1 MWDFVR
7 VLDWLLVTLLL
18 NMLLAVRTTGVTMI
32 SFTLPMIAVAIAVT
46 NFVTNNV
53 AGVVN
58 ILVLIVTM
66 FGDNVLTFLNQSGCH
81 YNFMFLV
88 AHLLVMTLLLVHNVV
103 VEGALDITQGWKCLG
118 STGEKK
124 KSTKSEHFTGE
135 NLPTLSCEKELK
147 ESDSKC
153 QVAQY
158 LYSLPIMTFVPGALI
173 RPDQ

>member
-1 MWDFVR
+1 
-7 VLDWLLVTLLL
+7 
-18 NMLLAVRTTGVTMI
+18 MI

-46 NFVTNNV
+46 NLVTNNCNV
-53 AGVVN
+53 VTNNIAGVAN

-88 AHLLVMTLLLVHNVV
+88 AHLLMMTLLLMHNVV
-103 VEGALDITQGWKCLG
+103 VEGALDITQGWKCIG
-118 STGEKK
+118 STDEKK

-147 ESDSKC
+147 
-153 QVAQY
+153 A
-158 LYSLPIMTFVPGALI
+158 PI
-173 RPDQ
+173 RPTPIGRAGPRVA

>member
-1 MWDFVR
+1 MF
-7 VLDWLLVTLLL
+7 
-18 NMLLAVRTTGVTMI
+18 LAVRATGVTMI
-32 SFTLPMIAVAIAVT
+32 SFTLSMIAVAIAVT
-46 NFVTNNV
+46 NLVTNNRGV
-53 AGVVN
+53 VTNNIAGVVN
-58 ILVLIVTM
+58 ILMLIVTM
-66 FGDNVLTFLNQSGCH
+66 LGDNVLTFLNQSCGH

-88 AHLLVMTLLLVHNVV
+88 AHLLVMTLLLMHNVV

-147 ESDSKC
+147 QSDSKC